1 MGDSEPLVATVAGL
15 HTIVARI
22 YVGSAGSFTAQLSSE
37 VTGTLTANSG
47 ADISQQPDSN
57 ATSQQWRVVDP
68 YFGIVYGTD
77 GAAPSFNHL
86 VHAGAVA
93 VDEAVRF
100 DLSRGFDP
108 TDDYL
113 RDMWKGNDFGAE
125 SPGSGGEPLDVR
137 RGELAGPLEDA
148 LFGAQEGKVVGPIE
162 TEHGFHVARLESV
175 IPQFVAPYED
185 VRTVIEED
193 LLVAARERAFDEWL
207 DGRRQELA
215 TIEPQF
221 EHPAHPIHGIP
232 SHRH

>member
-1 MGDSEPLVATVAGL
+1 MPPGDEPDSL
-15 HTIVARI
+15 
-22 YVGSAGSFTAQLSSE
+22 TAQRWVVQELVTEQILAHEAEAAGMENVDRLVEQVIADVAVEEDDIRAYYERNRDLFLRPE
-37 VTGTLTANSG
+37 VRLITHFVADDAKTAQSLAKRLAG
-47 ADISQQPDSN
+47 AD
-57 ATSQQWRVVDP
+57 
-68 YFGIVYGTD
+68 
-77 GAAPSFNHL
+77 
-86 VHAGAVA
+86 
-93 VDEAVRF
+93 
-100 DLSRGFDP
+100 
-108 TDDYL
+108 
-113 RDMWKGNDFGAE
+113 
-125 SPGSGGEPLDVR
+125 SPGSVGEPLDVR